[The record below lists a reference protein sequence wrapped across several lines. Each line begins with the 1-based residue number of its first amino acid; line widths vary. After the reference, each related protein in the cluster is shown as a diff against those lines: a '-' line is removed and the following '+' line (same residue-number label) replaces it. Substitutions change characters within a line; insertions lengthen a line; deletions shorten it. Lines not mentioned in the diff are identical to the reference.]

1 MKKAHPF
8 EYEIYGADINTI
20 ISQPDYI
27 GLNKDGSIEY
37 IKDYITQNNE
47 FIKLAVRVTSKNQYF
62 ARSLYALNTK
72 RVNDYIAKGALLPY
86 SH

>member
-1 MKKAHPF
+1 MKFTEQILIQLYPSL
-8 EYEIYGADINTI
+8 T
-20 ISQPDYI
+20 I

-62 ARSLYALNTK
+62 ARSLYALNAK
-72 RVNDYIAKGALLPY
+72 RVNDYIVKGALLPY